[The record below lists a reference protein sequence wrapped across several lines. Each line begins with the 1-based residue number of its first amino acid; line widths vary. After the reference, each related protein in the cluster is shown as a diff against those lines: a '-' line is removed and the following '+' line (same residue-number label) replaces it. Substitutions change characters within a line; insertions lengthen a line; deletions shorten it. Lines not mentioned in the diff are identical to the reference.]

1 MTKVTAKAQSKTV
14 ALFVS
19 DVHLQASLP
28 KTTAAFFD
36 FLHQHAR
43 TAQQLYLMGDLFEYW
58 AGDDDLDDPL
68 NARVASGLQDLVAA
82 GVPVYLMHGNRDF
95 LMLAGF
101 TRASGA
107 RLLVDPTVV
116 DLYGTPTL
124 LLHGDTL
131 CTDDTSYQA
140 LRRKLRSRWRQRVF
154 LLQPL
159 WLRHAEIR
167 RGRGMSERA
176 KQIKPAEIMDVT
188 PAAVEQAFRD
198 SGCTRMIHGHTH
210 RPARHIHL
218 VDGRSCERWV
228 LSDWY
233 QHGQYLLVGPDGC
246 RPVELA

>member
-1 MTKVTAKAQSKTV
+1 LTFTAFISDLHLTPARARITRIFFEFLQGPARQAD
-14 ALFVS
+14 ALYI
-19 DVHLQASLP
+19 L
-28 KTTAAFFD
+28 
-36 FLHQHAR
+36 
-43 TAQQLYLMGDLFEYW
+43 GDLFEYW
-58 AGDDDLDDPL
+58 AGDDTLVDPF
-68 NARVASGLQDLVAA
+68 NARVASGLQDLAAA

-95 LMLAGF
+95 LLLQGF

-131 CTDDTSYQA
+131 CTEDTGYQA
-140 LRRKLRSRWRQRVF
+140 VRRKLRSRWRQRLF

-159 WLRHAEIR
+159 WLRRAEIEH
-167 RGRGMSERA
+167 GRKVSERA
-176 KQIKPAEIMDVT
+176 KQVKTAEIMDVT
-188 PAAVEQAFRD
+188 PSAVEQAFRD

-210 RPARHIHL
+210 RPARHVHL

-233 QHGQYLLVGPDGC
+233 QHGQYLLVGADGC
-246 RPVELA
+246 HAVDLA